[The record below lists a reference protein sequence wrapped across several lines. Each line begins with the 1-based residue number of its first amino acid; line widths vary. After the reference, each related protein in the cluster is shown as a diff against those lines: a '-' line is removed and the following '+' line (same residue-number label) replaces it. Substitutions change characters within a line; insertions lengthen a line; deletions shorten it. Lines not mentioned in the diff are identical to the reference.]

1 MFAQKIGNAIII
13 NVDGLPQAHFT
24 DASVLIIEMV

>member
-1 MFAQKIGNAIII
+1 MFAQKIGTAIII

-24 DASVLIIEMV
+24 DASVLV